1 LQKKEKMTT
10 NPPASPKVKDCLR
23 PKTANK
29 TTSKVLP
36 GCVSFEQFK
45 EKLLKSV
52 AEYYE

>member
-1 LQKKEKMTT
+1 MTT
-10 NPPASPKVKDCLR
+10 NPPASSKVNTDCLR
-23 PKTANK
+23 SKTAKN
-29 TTSKVLP
+29 TSSKVLP

>member
-23 PKTANK
+23 PKTSNK